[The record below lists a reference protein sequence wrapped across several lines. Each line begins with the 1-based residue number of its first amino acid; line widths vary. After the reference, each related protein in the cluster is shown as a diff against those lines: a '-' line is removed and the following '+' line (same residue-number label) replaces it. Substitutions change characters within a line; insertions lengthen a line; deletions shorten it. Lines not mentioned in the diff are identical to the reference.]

1 MIEPALLARILTL
14 PVVASEQD
22 LRRPYQ
28 QLLQRYSVALERPLP
43 EAGQGHPLSGQPFG
57 SHASTAAAQP
67 DRIVLTLRPTALQV
81 IDPGDQ
87 SSSLSLPAESPG
99 HGADARLDILDALGE
114 GKVQGRDI
122 QLFGY
127 THPVPRSTAHGED
140 EIGPVADHRKQAAFI
155 LFIVSRP
162 FQQGGFAL
170 FMREIRNH
178 TDLSRRGEQKEQWFR
193 TKFHQATRFRGRFP
207 HPPDPTAN

>member
-127 THPVPRSTAHGED
+127 THPVPRSTKSEEHTYELQALMR
-140 EIGPVADHRKQAAFI
+140 IPYADVCLNKKTNKKQE
-155 LFIVSRP
+155 R
-162 FQQGGFAL
+162 
-170 FMREIRNH
+170 
-178 TDLSRRGEQKEQWFR
+178 
-193 TKFHQATRFRGRFP
+193 
-207 HPPDPTAN
+207 

>member
-81 IDPGDQ
+81 IDPGDRSEEHTSELQ
-87 SSSLSLPAESPG
+87 SLMRISY
-99 HGADARLDILDALGE
+99 ADFCL
-114 GKVQGRDI
+114 
-122 QLFGY
+122 Y
-127 THPVPRSTAHGED
+127 
-140 EIGPVADHRKQAAFI
+140 KQ
-155 LFIVSRP
+155 
-162 FQQGGFAL
+162 
-170 FMREIRNH
+170 
-178 TDLSRRGEQKEQWFR
+178 T
-193 TKFHQATRFRGRFP
+193 
-207 HPPDPTAN
+207 